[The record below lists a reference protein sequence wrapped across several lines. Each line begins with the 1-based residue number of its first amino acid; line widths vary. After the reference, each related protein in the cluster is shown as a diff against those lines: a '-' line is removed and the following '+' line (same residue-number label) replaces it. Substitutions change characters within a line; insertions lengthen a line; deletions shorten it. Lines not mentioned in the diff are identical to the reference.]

1 MRQRNTV
8 CGMVKSNLTMLLVW
22 YNIKKETADW
32 WNVGS
37 PVFDA
42 GRWHGMLEFIVQK
55 KAAYRQ
61 YAVSFYLKVLLLFR

>member
-1 MRQRNTV
+1 MF
-8 CGMVKSNLTMLLVW
+8 LVW

-37 PVFDA
+37 PL
-42 GRWHGMLEFIVQK
+42 LEFIVQK
-55 KAAYRQ
+55 EAAYRQ